1 MSGRGSC
8 LIVMAGLGPA
18 IHVFAGG
25 MKERRGW
32 PAFAGHDDRGA
43 ATAPVEAFIPRRA
56 LRCGA
61 SASDR
66 FLIDPT
72 IRWCGDERP
81 ERVDKCHW
89 PKSGRTAGMGGEETF
104 FVIRPVDP
112 SK

>member
-1 MSGRGSC
+1 LFNLSK
-8 LIVMAGLGPA
+8 
-18 IHVFAGG
+18 H
-25 MKERRGW
+25 K
-32 PAFAGHDDRGA
+32 A
-43 ATAPVEAFIPRRA
+43 AAPLEFHANSA
-56 LRCGA
+56 LSQLRWTVRCGA

-112 SK
+112 SKMVPKLAGV